1 MNTTHKIKLISKQ
14 YAADSIGNMVET
26 FTTREVFANLKSIS
40 SKEFFDA
47 GTDGLKPD
55 KKFVMR
61 GFEYRNEDEIVFGD
75 VKYSIYRTYAR
86 DDGFI
91 ELYTEKKVGNQ

>member
-40 SKEFFDA
+40 SKEFLMLEQ
-47 GTDGLKPD
+47 TD
-55 KKFVMR
+55 
-61 GFEYRNEDEIVFGD
+61 
-75 VKYSIYRTYAR
+75 
-86 DDGFI
+86 
-91 ELYTEKKVGNQ
+91 